1 MRLRWLALLVA
12 FLACLAPMAHVME
25 MPNKLR
31 LDGPLWL
38 AVQQHLYAG
47 WGPFIGAPTELGGL
61 IVSLVLATVGRGR
74 DRFLFGIAAAAYVG
88 MLLCFFLLNAPVN
101 AAVDGWTPATLPAD
115 WTRHRWRWETGH
127 ALAALFALLG
137 LAVTRTAAMRR
148 TSPDWTH
155 TC

>member
-12 FLACLAPMAHVME
+12 FLACLAPIAHVLE

-47 WGPFIGAPTELGGL
+47 WGPIIGAPTELGGL
-61 IVSLVLATVGRGR
+61 LISVVLCAIGRR
-74 DRFLFGIAAAAYVG
+74 RERLLFGLAAAAYVG

-101 AAVDGWTPATLPAD
+101 AAMDGWTPATLPAD
-115 WTRHRWRWETGH
+115 WTGYRWRWEIGH

-137 LAVTRTAAMRR
+137 LAATGAAVLGKM
-148 TSPDWTH
+148 SSD
-155 TC
+155 